1 MYGGRRWALNVGSR
15 DWSASLVVDLM
26 ALQTRSWPD
35 CAAEDKASRYK
46 ILQIQYALFYQ
57 DVVMKHASIQIVFI
71 VLGEKRKTWSCNHF
85 NIVSTLA
92 RARITDGYYSG
103 NMDAVLTD
111 HVRE

>member
-1 MYGGRRWALNVGSR
+1 METLGTECGIKRLVRFFGRRPYGVA
-15 DWSASLVVDLM
+15 
-26 ALQTRSWPD
+26 WPD

-46 ILQIQYALFYQ
+46 ILQIPYALFYQ